1 MDNNMN
7 FGDGVLDEAKTNVNN
22 RAKGLIKI
30 AIDAVFDYL
39 EGKVKDLPEI
49 IEQLRNSPETE
60 QKIAVLWSEQL
71 SEEGLVPKSYN
82 GLSDKLLISNFRQE
96 GYLDG
101 LYAGYVLAMMALVD
115 NDASKDIILAARDY
129 IRPNLIGHHYDD
141 RDEFIGQYKDEKYS
155 WIDKTNEP
163 LSGI

>member
-1 MDNNMN
+1 MDNNVN
-7 FGDGVLDEAKTNVNN
+7 FGDGVLDGAKADINN
-22 RAKGLIKI
+22 RAKGLVKI

-49 IEQLRNSPETE
+49 IKQLRNSPETE
-60 QKIAVLWSEQL
+60 QKIADLWSEHL
-71 SEEGLVPKSYN
+71 SEEGLVPKGYN
-82 GLSDKLLISNFRQE
+82 GLPDNLLISDFHQE

-101 LYAGYVLAMMALVD
+101 LYAGYVLAMMALAD
-115 NDASKDIILAARDY
+115 NDAPKDIILAVRDY
-129 IRPNLIGHHYDD
+129 IRLNLIGHNYDD

-155 WIDKTNEP
+155 WIDRTREP